1 MKSVSKVN
9 QSLWADS
16 EERFKGKRLEANRE
30 FDVAIIGGG
39 FSGLWTAFHLNKL
52 DSKLRIAVF
61 EANEIGF
68 GASGRNG
75 GWASSEYPVS
85 EKTLKKKIGHRSTE
99 MLFAALN
106 DSIDEIGVFAIK
118 YAKSA
123 KFMKSGSLYF
133 ARNQGQLKRLQE
145 KPESGSWVTAGE
157 LQERIR
163 ISGAL
168 GGRFNSQCAAVQ
180 PYNLLQGLA
189 KYLAKR
195 GVAIFDKSWASRTPE
210 GVLVNSFSVTAPV
223 VIQATEVYGEP
234 RREFIPLYSLMVA
247 TEPLSNSTWK
257 EIGNRD
263 RFTFAQNSYVINY
276 AQRTSDG
283 RLAIGGRGAMSPFGS
298 KLNSSRE
305 STAAVHNRLI
315 ELAKSWFPLLGD
327 VTFTHRWGGAVAI
340 TRDWEPYLQFNRAS
354 GFGRL
359 GGYAGDGVTMSH
371 LAGKIMAHEIL
382 DRKLEFRK
390 LHFVG
395 EKIRKWE
402 PEPIRYL
409 AVNGLIYLSTLS
421 DREETITKRPSL
433 LNRVIEPVILR

>member
-85 EKTLKKKIGHRSTE
+85 EKTLKKKIGQRSTE
-99 MLFAALN
+99 MLFTALN
-106 DSIDEIGVFAIK
+106 DSIDEIGVFASK
-118 YAKSA
+118 HAKSA
-123 KFMKSGSLYF
+123 KFTKSGSLYF

-195 GVAIFDKSWASRTPE
+195 RVAIFEKSWASRTPE

-223 VIQATEVYGEP
+223 VIQATEVY
-234 RREFIPLYSLMVA
+234 
-247 TEPLSNSTWK
+247 
-257 EIGNRD
+257 
-263 RFTFAQNSYVINY
+263 
-276 AQRTSDG
+276 
-283 RLAIGGRGAMSPFGS
+283 
-298 KLNSSRE
+298 
-305 STAAVHNRLI
+305 
-315 ELAKSWFPLLGD
+315 
-327 VTFTHRWGGAVAI
+327 
-340 TRDWEPYLQFNRAS
+340 
-354 GFGRL
+354 
-359 GGYAGDGVTMSH
+359 
-371 LAGKIMAHEIL
+371 
-382 DRKLEFRK
+382 
-390 LHFVG
+390 
-395 EKIRKWE
+395 
-402 PEPIRYL
+402 
-409 AVNGLIYLSTLS
+409 
-421 DREETITKRPSL
+421 
-433 LNRVIEPVILR
+433 